1 MRLKKIKLAGFK
13 SFVEPTTIPF
23 PGEMTAIVGPNGC
36 GKSNVIDA
44 VRWVLGESSAK
55 NLRGD
60 AMTDVIFNGSSS
72 RKPVGQCSVEL
83 VFDNSAGRIAGEFAN
98 YNELS
103 VKRLVTRDATS
114 TYFLN
119 GTKCRRRDVTDL
131 FLGTGLGPRSYA
143 IIEQGMI
150 SRLIES
156 KPQDLRV
163 FIEEAAG
170 ISKYKERRRETENR
184 IRHTQD
190 NLERLN
196 DVRDELGKQ
205 LEKLQRQAA
214 AATRYKTLRAQAREL
229 KVQLA
234 ALRFLKNSE
243 HIETLQKQQQ
253 ALQLEVDDLVAR
265 LQGDEAGLESYK
277 TKQLETK
284 QTIDD
289 LQQQLFTTSNAIT
302 RLEQNA
308 LHAKQRKGQ
317 VEQELARISEQHE
330 LLNHSINEAQEALAV
345 SNEALENIEPEFALK
360 EAELAHAKERFED
373 AEQALREFN
382 AQARAQEQTYNQL
395 RQNVQQCHSQIQST
409 MSMQLRTSQRISE
422 LQDELKQ
429 LDDEDYTSQIA
440 LLEEQCSELDFDTDE
455 AKHLLHESNQKVSQ
469 QQGEVNAIEAKR
481 RDAQGQL
488 QTALSTKAALE
499 ALQQDAS
506 NNEDVLLDGIEKLWQ
521 QFGSNQ
527 TLAPCVESIL
537 QHAKDP
543 VVAKSHDIQALLQNL
558 ANLPSGVKVFTD
570 QAFVSTARAGSL
582 AHALLTESSS
592 NESSTQ
598 RVPAFFNDI
607 YLCSDDD
614 ELAKTIESAF
624 VSALDNEDESE
635 GIAEGFT
642 SAISPSGLWASS
654 QWVVKPGE
662 ASDGALQRANKI
674 KALVDSIQETESLI
688 DEIEHS
694 LERAK
699 QELEQGETQKQAIQS
714 ALGEKENLRAQ
725 LKNKLSLL
733 EMQQEQQSTR
743 SAKLNDELA
752 KQELMLAKE
761 EEQLAQLSEKLEL
774 QEAQILEH
782 EVHIDDVNAK
792 RDANE
797 RTTSELRGLV
807 DTLTSQNHELALKKQ
822 QLENHQNLY
831 GQQVTRNL
839 QQREEYI
846 KNKERLQKELT
857 QLTSPEEIQ
866 EAELQSLLANKAEL
880 EQLKSAKQSSLEDIE
895 QWLREAEKGHQA
907 LGKDIQTRQ
916 TNIEKL
922 NIDIEGYRVR
932 ANTIL
937 EQLDET
943 KQSLKH
949 ILETLPE
956 DAEEKLWQEDLE
968 KTQANLQRLG
978 AVNLAAVEEF
988 ETQSERKSHL
998 DTQHND
1004 LIEALE
1010 TLQSAIR
1017 KIDKETRTRF
1027 STTFEQVNEDLKMLF
1042 PKVFGGGSAYLA
1054 LTDDDLLET
1063 GVTIMARPPGKK
1075 NSTIHLLSGG
1085 EKALTALSLV
1095 FAIFR
1100 LNPAPFCLL
1109 DEVDAPLDD
1118 ANVGRFC
1125 NLVSEMSQT
1134 VQFIYITHN
1143 KIAMEMASHLTGVT
1157 MAEPGVSRMVA
1168 VDVDEA
1174 VAFAEA

>member
-1 MRLKKIKLAGFK
+1 VRLKKIKLAGFK

-23 PGEMTAIVGPNGC
+23 LGEMTAIVGPNGC

-229 KVQLA
+229 KGQLA

-243 HIETLQKQQQ
+243 HIEALQKQQQ

-330 LLNHSINEAQEALAV
+330 LLNHSIDEAQEALAV

-360 EAELAHAKERFED
+360 EAELEHAKERFED

-429 LDDEDYTSQIA
+429 LDEEDFASQIT
-440 LLEEQCSELDFDTDE
+440 LLEEQCSELDFDIDE
-455 AKHLLHESNQKVSQ
+455 AKQLLQESNQKVSQ

-481 RDAQGQL
+481 RDTQGQL

-506 NNEDVLLDGIEKLWQ
+506 NNEDVTLDGIEKLWQ
-521 QFGSNQ
+521 QFSSNQ

-543 VVAKSHDIQALLQNL
+543 VVAKSHDIQALLQNH
-558 ANLPSGVKVFTD
+558 AYLPSGIKVFTD
-570 QAFVSTARAGSL
+570 KAFVSTAKSGSL
-582 AHALLTESSS
+582 AHALLTESSTY
-592 NESSTQ
+592 ESSTQ

-607 YLCSDDD
+607 YLCSNDD
-614 ELAKTIESAF
+614 ELAETIESAF
-624 VSALDNEDESE
+624 NNDDEPE
-635 GIAEGFT
+635 GLAKGFT

-662 ASDGALQRANKI
+662 ANDGALQRANKI
-674 KALVDSIQETESLI
+674 KGLVDSIQESESLI
-688 DEIEHS
+688 DEIERS
-694 LERAK
+694 LECAK
-699 QELEQGETQKQAIQS
+699 QALEQNEAQKQAIQS
-714 ALGEKENLRAQ
+714 ALSEKENQRAQ

-743 SAKLNDELA
+743 TAKLNDELA

-797 RTTSELRGLV
+797 RTTSELRALV

-831 GQQVTRNL
+831 SQQVTRNL

-866 EAELQSLLANKAEL
+866 EAELQSLLENKAEL

-916 TNIEKL
+916 TSIDKL

-943 KQSLKH
+943 QQSLKS

-956 DAEEKLWQEDLE
+956 DAEEKRWQEDLE

-978 AVNLAAVEEF
+978 AVNLAAVEEY

-1004 LIEALE
+1004 LTEALE

-1027 STTFEQVNEDLKMLF
+1027 STTFEQVNEDLKTLF

>member
-1 MRLKKIKLAGFK
+1 M
-13 SFVEPTTIPF
+13 
-23 PGEMTAIVGPNGC
+23 
-36 GKSNVIDA
+36 
-44 VRWVLGESSAK
+44 
-55 NLRGD
+55 
-60 AMTDVIFNGSSS
+60 
-72 RKPVGQCSVEL
+72 
-83 VFDNSAGRIAGEFAN
+83 
-98 YNELS
+98 
-103 VKRLVTRDATS
+103 
-114 TYFLN
+114 
-119 GTKCRRRDVTDL
+119 
-131 FLGTGLGPRSYA
+131 
-143 IIEQGMI
+143 
-150 SRLIES
+150 
-156 KPQDLRV
+156 
-163 FIEEAAG
+163 
-170 ISKYKERRRETENR
+170 
-184 IRHTQD
+184 
-190 NLERLN
+190 
-196 DVRDELGKQ
+196 
-205 LEKLQRQAA
+205 
-214 AATRYKTLRAQAREL
+214 
-229 KVQLA
+229 
-234 ALRFLKNSE
+234 
-243 HIETLQKQQQ
+243 
-253 ALQLEVDDLVAR
+253 
-265 LQGDEAGLESYK
+265 
-277 TKQLETK
+277 
-284 QTIDD
+284 
-289 LQQQLFTTSNAIT
+289 
-302 RLEQNA
+302 
-308 LHAKQRKGQ
+308 
-317 VEQELARISEQHE
+317 
-330 LLNHSINEAQEALAV
+330 
-345 SNEALENIEPEFALK
+345 
-360 EAELAHAKERFED
+360 
-373 AEQALREFN
+373 
-382 AQARAQEQTYNQL
+382 
-395 RQNVQQCHSQIQST
+395 
-409 MSMQLRTSQRISE
+409 
-422 LQDELKQ
+422 
-429 LDDEDYTSQIA
+429 
-440 LLEEQCSELDFDTDE
+440 
-455 AKHLLHESNQKVSQ
+455 
-469 QQGEVNAIEAKR
+469 
-481 RDAQGQL
+481 
-488 QTALSTKAALE
+488 
-499 ALQQDAS
+499 
-506 NNEDVLLDGIEKLWQ
+506 
-521 QFGSNQ
+521 
-527 TLAPCVESIL
+527 
-537 QHAKDP
+537 
-543 VVAKSHDIQALLQNL
+543 
-558 ANLPSGVKVFTD
+558 
-570 QAFVSTARAGSL
+570 
-582 AHALLTESSS
+582 
-592 NESSTQ
+592 
-598 RVPAFFNDI
+598 
-607 YLCSDDD
+607 
-614 ELAKTIESAF
+614 
-624 VSALDNEDESE
+624 
-635 GIAEGFT
+635 
-642 SAISPSGLWASS
+642 
-654 QWVVKPGE
+654 KPGE

-674 KALVDSIQETESLI
+674 KGLVESIEETESLI

-699 QELEQGETQKQAIQS
+699 QALEQNEAQKQAIQS
-714 ALGEKENLRAQ
+714 ALSQKENQRAQ

-743 SAKLNDELA
+743 TAKLNDELA

-797 RTTSELRGLV
+797 RTTSELRALV

-831 GQQVTRNL
+831 SQQVTRNL

-866 EAELQSLLANKAEL
+866 EAELQSLLENKAEL

-916 TNIEKL
+916 TNIDKL

-943 KQSLKH
+943 QQSLKS

-956 DAEEKLWQEDLE
+956 DAEEKRWQEDLE

-978 AVNLAAVEEF
+978 AVNLAAVEEY

-1004 LIEALE
+1004 LTEALE

-1027 STTFEQVNEDLKMLF
+1027 STTFEQVNEDLKTLF